1 MQDKHRF
8 YLCEKDGT
16 LVGLIHGGG
25 GGLSCCGEPMKELI
39 ANTSDGTQEKHVP
52 QVQVNG
58 REVVVEVGSTHHPM
72 SEDHSIQWVYL
83 LTRQGGQRK
92 ILPVDGK
99 PIAAFRLTDDDQ
111 PIAAYAYCN
120 LHGLWKTEL

>member
-1 MQDKHRF
+1 
-8 YLCEKDGT
+8 
-16 LVGLIHGGG
+16 
-25 GGLSCCGEPMKELI
+25 
-39 ANTSDGTQEKHVP
+39 
-52 QVQVNG
+52 
-58 REVVVEVGSTHHPM
+58 M